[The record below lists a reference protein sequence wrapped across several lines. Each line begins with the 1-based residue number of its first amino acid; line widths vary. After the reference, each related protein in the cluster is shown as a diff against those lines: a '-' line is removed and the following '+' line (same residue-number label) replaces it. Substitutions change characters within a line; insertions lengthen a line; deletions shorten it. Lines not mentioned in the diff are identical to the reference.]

1 MTFILEEG
9 KRGRGGGRER
19 EEGGGGGGRE
29 QGGVERL
36 KFECEIFG
44 HSKKK

>member
-9 KRGRGGGRER
+9 KRGRGGGGER
-19 EEGGGGGGRE
+19 EE
-29 QGGVERL
+29 GGVERL
-36 KFECEIFG
+36 KFECEIFR